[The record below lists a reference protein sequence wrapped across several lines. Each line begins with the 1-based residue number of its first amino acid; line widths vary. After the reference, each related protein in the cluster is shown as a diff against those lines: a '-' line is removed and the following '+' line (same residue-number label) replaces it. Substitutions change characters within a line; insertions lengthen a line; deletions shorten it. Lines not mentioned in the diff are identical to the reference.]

1 MSDLRTHDERA
12 HVACAIWLH
21 SGFIGA
27 SVCAVGL
34 FQLFDGET
42 KWYSALALALL
53 GGVLAAASWRRSHT
67 VLDQGE
73 WEFFSASNHVPSK
86 PDPWREPRSRS
97 IQPKSIRRIN
107 DDHGHSTAD

>member
-1 MSDLRTHDERA
+1 VSDLRTHDEHA
-12 HVACAIWLH
+12 QVACVIWLH

-34 FQLFDGET
+34 LQLFDGET

-67 VLDQGE
+67 VLDQAEREYFGV
-73 WEFFSASNHVPSK
+73 NHAPSK
-86 PDPWREPRSRS
+86 PDPWREPRSLP
-97 IQPKSIRRIN
+97 IQPTSIRRIS